1 METQYNIYYQTYS
14 HKPPANSTEIF
25 QFFGKIKNLDGSL
38 DRSLNSYICLFLV
51 VWDSDPDLFNTPEEF
66 YFESYLVQNAI
77 KNIHFHCGPVN
88 KEHDYLAQYI
98 QSIESRDT
106 QLRHNVIN
114 KIIHYL
120 HQNSL
125 PNSIQEGLSKMN
137 LSQKHLLR
145 WICTLGIQ
153 SHTYL
158 QIADYISS
166 YKFMPRIDFMSYGR
180 YPSMQDAQNNKSEQ
194 IMVLETKNKELANK
208 PKSEKDKPWKHQ
220 VKKQSNKL
228 PLDKT
233 SQDDIKSLR
242 QEIERLRQE
251 IEHSR
256 SEAAKYQAAL
266 GDATN
271 FSWKDDD
278 PNNPC
283 YLVDGFKH
291 LQRELFSFT
300 GVKGSKIK
308 IHAQAVNELFKEYKR
323 SITSDD
329 PGMKPILSAVLQ
341 RHVFEFIYDEIKHYF
356 ENPSIDQPGNIP
368 DDLLE
373 ANIIKRTEDLIS
385 LTSHFSKI
393 NPGDDMHT
401 RVLPIK
407 IRQQIYAAL
416 GYRGFTNPDH
426 PLIQRI
432 VKELL
437 ELMDRYRTIE
447 SKEKKDQLSSK
458 AKYIV
463 KQIMNLFY
471 FRIYTQEQ
479 PPEFIFYESGEAFD
493 GMSME
498 NIALEDSEESDV
510 EFCAFPAVA
519 IMVNNSNI
527 YDRVLAKA
535 QVILR
540 PKVNKCN
547 HS

>member
-1 METQYNIYYQTYS
+1 METRHIFYQTYS
-14 HKPPANSTEIF
+14 NKPPANSTEIF

-38 DRSLNSYICLFLV
+38 DRSLDSYICLFLV

-66 YFESYLVQNAI
+66 YSESSVVQNALE
-77 KNIHFHCGPVN
+77 NIRLHCRLVN
-88 KEHDYLAQYI
+88 MGFRLVQYI

-106 QLRHNVIN
+106 QLRYNVIN

-120 HQNSL
+120 HSEHSL
-125 PNSIQEGLSKMN
+125 PNSIQKGLSKMD

-158 QIADYISS
+158 QIADFISS
-166 YKFMPRIDFMSYGR
+166 HKFMPHIDFMFYGR

-228 PLDKT
+228 SLGKT
-233 SQDDIKSLR
+233 SQDDIKSLH

-271 FSWKDDD
+271 FSWKDED

-341 RHVFEFIYDEIKHYF
+341 RHVFEFIYREIKHYF
-356 ENPSIDQPGNIP
+356 ENPAIDQP
-368 DDLLE
+368 
-373 ANIIKRTEDLIS
+373 
-385 LTSHFSKI
+385 
-393 NPGDDMHT
+393 
-401 RVLPIK
+401 
-407 IRQQIYAAL
+407 
-416 GYRGFTNPDH
+416 
-426 PLIQRI
+426 
-432 VKELL
+432 
-437 ELMDRYRTIE
+437 
-447 SKEKKDQLSSK
+447 
-458 AKYIV
+458 
-463 KQIMNLFY
+463 
-471 FRIYTQEQ
+471 
-479 PPEFIFYESGEAFD
+479 
-493 GMSME
+493 
-498 NIALEDSEESDV
+498 
-510 EFCAFPAVA
+510 
-519 IMVNNSNI
+519 
-527 YDRVLAKA
+527 
-535 QVILR
+535 
-540 PKVNKCN
+540 
-547 HS
+547 